1 LNNSVFLKLLIL
13 LLQAIIRKGRH
24 NPKSMVRKHGISVIY
39 SIDLAMVISNAQV
52 YGAQDKDAKVE
63 ELDEKSI
70 WAENH

>member
-1 LNNSVFLKLLIL
+1 
-13 LLQAIIRKGRH
+13 
-24 NPKSMVRKHGISVIY
+24 MVRKHDISVIY

-52 YGAQDKDAKVE
+52 YGAQDKNGKVE

>member
-1 LNNSVFLKLLIL
+1 
-13 LLQAIIRKGRH
+13 
-24 NPKSMVRKHGISVIY
+24 MVRKHGISVIY